1 MNEILITGLCVI
13 FYAFMVGVVTS
24 ALDHFRNKDGLNH
37 PENVYLGLIWPFAL
51 IALPL
56 LLIIELAY
64 RLSNYFLDKK

>member
-1 MNEILITGLCVI
+1 MNEFLITGLCVI
-13 FYAFMVGVVTS
+13 FYAFMVGVVTA
-24 ALDHFRNKDGLNH
+24 ALDHFRNEDGLQ
-37 PENVYLGLIWPFAL
+37 NVYLALIWPFAL